1 MLAGSSKSNNRVILA
16 LETSTRVCSVALLDR
31 EGKVHEKRIAGRGVH
46 SEKLFVFIEE
56 LMKEHGF
63 DIAGLERLL
72 VSGGPGSYTGLRI
85 SASAVKGL
93 LFGLE
98 VPLYAANTLAGFAAG
113 VAPQTK
119 DARIHAVIDAR
130 RVHLYH
136 QVFEWKD
143 GNLQA
148 TGTVKVRP
156 IEEVQQ
162 DCRDRDVIVGSG
174 IQRMDEELLRRLEV
188 FGPDH
193 VSGRGLLRLDEFHAQ
208 SKLGSGEEALI
219 ERMDPE
225 HFDPRYYGPGQVRR

>member
-1 MLAGSSKSNNRVILA
+1 MILA
-16 LETSTRVCSVALLDR
+16 LETSTRVCSVALLDHD
-31 EGKVHEKRIAGRGVH
+31 GGVHEKRTAGRGVH

-56 LMKEHGF
+56 LKNEQ
-63 DIAGLERLL
+63 DVEIAGLERLL
-72 VSGGPGSYTGLRI
+72 VGGGPGSYTGLRI
-85 SASAVKGL
+85 SASAAKGL
-93 LFGLE
+93 LFGLD
-98 VPLYAANTLAGFAAG
+98 VPLYVADTLAGFAAG
-113 VAPQTK
+113 VAPQTE

-136 QVFEWKD
+136 QVFEWKE

-148 TGTVKVRP
+148 TGTVQVRP

-162 DCRDRDVIVGSG
+162 DCREGDLIVGSG
-174 IQRMDEELLRRLEV
+174 IRRMGEELLQRLEV
-188 FGPDH
+188 FGPDY
-193 VSGRGLLRLDEFHAQ
+193 VSARGLLRLDELHAQ